1 MRALILHTIN
11 PGLFAK
17 LMRLPDAV
25 RIDLL
30 EFLGATPVADAQL
43 SAMIDDM
50 AEAIRTDLRTLP
62 LGSR

>member
-1 MRALILHTIN
+1 LHTIN

-17 LMRLPDAV
+17 LMRLPDTA
-25 RIDLL
+25 RTDLL

-50 AEAIRTDLRTLP
+50 AETLRTDRRTLR
-62 LGSR
+62 LGTS